1 MFSGKTAALA
11 AIGLLFSGRLFAAA
25 PILLQETHVSAAES
39 ASAPE
44 ARAAE
49 TRLRVIAAAEKYR
62 GVRYRYGGIDDQGF
76 DCSGLVYRSFRDAL
90 AVSVPRTTGGLYAWA
105 EKISDGEMEAGDLLF
120 FRTTSPGTI
129 SHVGIYAGNGRFI
142 HAASEGPQTGVIYSD
157 LDEKYWNRTYAGA
170 GRALPPGTGLNPQ
183 ASGET
188 AVIREVRHGGTD
200 GAGETGGAVRT
211 DTDAR
216 ADAAG
221 GRVRPGTALPDGGKD
236 RDEGPFEFGTYR
248 MGIGIAP
255 SWNGF
260 LKNGFPI
267 RGAAGFIR
275 VAAETH
281 TWKRPVLLGLELR
294 PEWDKT
300 LGVFRLPVTLSLGFD
315 ERLRIFFGPSFS
327 FGDPALRTENGER
340 RYRGGTAW
348 FGTAGLSAAP
358 FSWNV
363 KHGAL
368 ALYGEFAWQSY
379 FSDSAGKN
387 WNADICAGLR
397 FSTGLCFTWNL

>member
-1 MFSGKTAALA
+1 MTQIMFSGKTGTLA
-11 AIGLLFSGRLFAAA
+11 AVCLLLSGRLFAAA
-25 PILLQETHVSAAES
+25 PILLEGTHTSAQAES
-39 ASAPE
+39 G

-49 TRLRVIAAAEKYR
+49 TRFRVVAAAEKYR
-62 GVRYRYGGIDDQGF
+62 GTRYRYGGIDDQGF

-90 AVSVPRTTGGLYAWA
+90 SVSVPRTTGGLYAWA
-105 EKISDGEMEAGDLLF
+105 EKISDGEMETGDLLF
-120 FRTTSPGTI
+120 FRTTSAKTV

-142 HAASEGPQTGVIYSD
+142 HSASEGPQTGVIYSD
-157 LDEKYWNRTYAGA
+157 LSEKYWSRTYAGA
-170 GRALPPGTGLNPQ
+170 GRALPPGGSLDPQ
-183 ASGET
+183 IPAET
-188 AVIREVRHGGTD
+188 AVIT
-200 GAGETGGAVRT
+200 ETRLNGVDGAVRPG
-211 DTDAR
+211 
-216 ADAAG
+216 ADNSG
-221 GRVRPGTALPDGGKD
+221 SRVRPGPALPDGGKD
-236 RDEGPFEFGTYR
+236 GKDKEEDSFEFGTYR

-267 RGAAGFIR
+267 RGTAGYIR

-300 LGVFRLPVTLSLGFD
+300 LGVFRLPVTFSAGFD
-315 ERLRIFFGPSFS
+315 DRLRIFLGPSFS
-327 FGDPALRTENGER
+327 FGDPVLQTENGER

-348 FGTAGLSAAP
+348 LGAAGISAAP

-363 KHGAL
+363 KHGVL

-379 FSDSAGKN
+379 FSNSAGKN

-397 FSTGLCFTWNL
+397 FSTGLCFTWNLSAPLR